1 MGGYNMNAKRQL
13 SGLKRVNWEKKSTKQ
28 KVKYLT
34 NKLTMLGYKIPTY
47 LKNGQVSDRQLKS
60 QISKIERGLQSQIKK
75 DNSNNNKKQLP
86 IETRLNR
93 YIKRYNK
100 QIEATINGLEAMGL
114 TDQQI
119 NYLTGKDVFF
129 PSRRN
134 KTFRIDGVALKKI
147 GQLVISD
154 DRKLDMLN
162 KLKKDYK
169 KITLQAIY
177 DKLNDDTMSNKW
189 FADFMSLDFVQN
201 MKDYE
206 RQAIWKQWHTLSP
219 LQKELFIKGELNN
232 LRDKYLDVGEGEMDK
247 ASENSYLRIDRT
259 INEYRQLDSFK

>member
-1 MGGYNMNAKRQL
+1 MNAKRQL

-28 KVKYLT
+28 KVKYLV
-34 NKLTMLGYKIPTY
+34 NKLQVLGYKIPSY
-47 LKNGQVSDRQLKS
+47 LKNGQLTDRQLKS
-60 QISKIERGLQSQIKK
+60 QINKIERGLQAQIKK

-100 QIEATINGLEAMGL
+100 QVETTINGLKAMGL
-114 TDQQI
+114 TEQQI
-119 NYLTGKDVFF
+119 DYLTGKDVFF

-134 KTFRIDGVALKKI
+134 KSFKTDGVPLKKI
-147 GQLVISD
+147 GQLVVSD
-154 DRKLDMLN
+154 ERKLEMLN
-162 KLKKDYK
+162 KLKNDYK
-169 KITLQAIY
+169 KITLQAVY
-177 DKLNDDTMSNKW
+177 DRLNDDTNQNKW

-206 RQAIWKQWHTLSP
+206 KQAIWKQWHTLSP

-247 ASENSYLRIDRT
+247 ASENSYARIDRT
-259 INEYRQLDSFK
+259 IQEYRDLDSFK

>member
-1 MGGYNMNAKRQL
+1 MNAKRQL
-13 SGLKRVNWEKKSTKQ
+13 SGLKRVNWEKKTTKQ

-47 LKNGQVSDRQLKS
+47 LKNGQLSDSQLKS
-60 QISKIERGLQSQIKK
+60 QINKIERGLETQIKK
-75 DNSNNNKKQLP
+75 DNSNNKTKKSLP

-93 YIKRYNK
+93 YLKRYNK
-100 QIEATINGLEAMGL
+100 QVETTINGLKAMGL
-114 TDQQI
+114 TEQQI
-119 NYLTGKDVFF
+119 DYLTGKDVFF

-134 KTFRIDGVALKKI
+134 KSFRIDGVALKKI
-147 GQLVISD
+147 GELNISD
-154 DRKLDMLN
+154 DERKLAMLN
-162 KLKKDYK
+162 KLKNDYK
-169 KITLQAIY
+169 KITLQAVY
-177 DKLNDDTMSNKW
+177 DKLNDDTMQNKW

-201 MKDYE
+201 MESYQ

-232 LRDKYLDVGEGEMDK
+232 LRDKYLDVGADEIDK
-247 ASENSYLRIDRT
+247 ASENSYARIDRT

>member
-1 MGGYNMNAKRQL
+1 MNAKRQL

-28 KVKYLT
+28 KVKYLV
-34 NKLTMLGYKIPTY
+34 NKLQVLGYKIPTY
-47 LKNGQVSDRQLKS
+47 LKNGQLSDKQLKT
-60 QISKIERGLQSQIKK
+60 QINKIERGLQSQIKK
-75 DNSNNNKKQLP
+75 DNSSKNKKQLSVDV
-86 IETRLNR
+86 RLNN
-93 YIKRYNK
+93 YINRYNK
-100 QIEATINGLEAMGL
+100 QIEATIYGLEAMGL
-114 TDQQI
+114 SEQQI

-154 DRKLDMLN
+154 DRKLEMLN
-162 KLKKDYK
+162 KLKRDYK
-169 KITLQAIY
+169 KITLQAVY
-177 DKLNDDTMSNKW
+177 DRLNNDTMQNKW

-201 MKDYE
+201 MESYQ

-232 LRDKYLDVGEGEMDK
+232 LRDKYIDIGEGEMDK
-247 ASENSYLRIDRT
+247 ASENSYARIDRT

>member
-1 MGGYNMNAKRQL
+1 MNAKRQL
-13 SGLKRVNWEKKSTKQ
+13 FGLKRVNWEKKSTKQ

-47 LKNGQVSDRQLKS
+47 LKNGQLSDRQLKT
-60 QISKIERGLQSQIKK
+60 QINKIERGLQTQIKK
-75 DNSNNNKKQLP
+75 DNSKPKKSLP

-93 YIKRYNK
+93 YVKRYNK
-100 QIEATINGLEAMGL
+100 QVEATINGLKAMGL
-114 TDQQI
+114 SEQQI
-119 NYLTGKDVFF
+119 DYLTGKDVFF

-147 GQLVISD
+147 GQLVIAD

-162 KLKKDYK
+162 KLKRDYK
-169 KITLQAIY
+169 KITLQAVY
-177 DKLNDDTMSNKW
+177 DRLNDDTSQNKW
-189 FADFMSLDFVQN
+189 FADFMSLDFIQN

-232 LRDKYLDVGEGEMDK
+232 LRDKYHDVGEGEIDK
-247 ASENSYLRIDRT
+247 ASENSYARIDRT

>member
-1 MGGYNMNAKRQL
+1 MNAKRQL

-47 LKNGQVSDRQLKS
+47 LKNGQLSDRQLKS
-60 QISKIERGLQSQIKK
+60 QINKITHGLESQIKK
-75 DNSNNNKKQLP
+75 DNSNNKTKKSLP

-93 YIKRYNK
+93 YVKRYNK
-100 QIEATINGLEAMGL
+100 QVETTINGLKAMGL
-114 TDQQI
+114 TEQQI
-119 NYLTGKDVFF
+119 DYLTGKDVFF

-134 KTFRIDGVALKKI
+134 KSFRIDGVALKKI
-147 GQLVISD
+147 GELNISD
-154 DRKLDMLN
+154 DERKLAMLN
-162 KLKKDYK
+162 KLKNDYK
-169 KITLQAIY
+169 KITLQAVY
-177 DKLNDDTMSNKW
+177 DKLNDDTMQNKW

-201 MKDYE
+201 MESYQ

-232 LRDKYLDVGEGEMDK
+232 LRDKYLDVGADEIDK
-247 ASENSYLRIDRT
+247 ASENSYARIDRT

>member
-1 MGGYNMNAKRQL
+1 MNAKRQL

-47 LKNGQVSDRQLKS
+47 LKNGQLSDRQLKT
-60 QISKIERGLQSQIKK
+60 QINKIERGLQTQIKK

-100 QIEATINGLEAMGL
+100 QVETTINGLKAMGL
-114 TDQQI
+114 TEQQI
-119 NYLTGKDVFF
+119 DYLTGKDIFF

-134 KTFRIDGVALKKI
+134 KTFRSDGVVIKKI

-154 DRKLDMLN
+154 DRKLEMLN
-162 KLKKDYK
+162 KLKRDYK
-169 KITLQAIY
+169 KITLQAVY
-177 DKLNDDTMSNKW
+177 DRLNDDTNQNKW

-232 LRDKYLDVGEGEMDK
+232 LRDKYLDVGESEMDK
-247 ASENSYLRIDRT
+247 ASENSYARIDRT

>member
-1 MGGYNMNAKRQL
+1 MNAKRQL
-13 SGLKRVNWEKKSTKQ
+13 SGLKRVNWEKKSIKQ

-47 LKNGQVSDRQLKS
+47 LKNGQLSDRQLKS
-60 QISKIERGLQSQIKK
+60 QINKITHGLETQIKK
-75 DNSNNNKKQLP
+75 DNSKPKKSQS
-86 IETRLNR
+86 IDTRLSR

-100 QIEATINGLEAMGL
+100 QVESTINGLEAMGL
-114 TDQQI
+114 TEQQI

-154 DRKLDMLN
+154 ERKLDMLN
-162 KLKKDYK
+162 KLKRDYK
-169 KITLQAIY
+169 KITFQAIY
-177 DKLNDDTMSNKW
+177 DKLNDDTMQNKW

>member
-1 MGGYNMNAKRQL
+1 MNAKSQF

-47 LKNGQVSDRQLKS
+47 LKNGQLSDRQLKS
-60 QISKIERGLQSQIKK
+60 QINKIEKGLNSRIK
-75 DNSNNNKKQLP
+75 NKTSESKNKLS

-93 YIKRYNK
+93 YVKRYNK
-100 QIEATINGLEAMGL
+100 QVETTINGLKAMGL

-119 NYLTGKDVFF
+119 DYLTGKDVFF

-134 KTFRIDGVALKKI
+134 KSFRIDGVALKKI
-147 GQLVISD
+147 GELNISD
-154 DRKLDMLN
+154 DERKLAMLN
-162 KLKKDYK
+162 KLKNDYK
-169 KITLQAIY
+169 KITLQAVY
-177 DKLNDDTMSNKW
+177 DKLNDDTMQNKW

-201 MKDYE
+201 MESYQ

-232 LRDKYLDVGEGEMDK
+232 LRDKYLDVGAGEIDK
-247 ASENSYLRIDRT
+247 ASENSYARIDRT

>member
-1 MGGYNMNAKRQL
+1 MNAKRQL

-47 LKNGQVSDRQLKS
+47 LKNGQLSDRQLKT
-60 QISKIERGLQSQIKK
+60 QINKIEKGLNSRIK
-75 DNSNNNKKQLP
+75 NKTSESKNKLS

-93 YIKRYNK
+93 YVKRYNK
-100 QIEATINGLEAMGL
+100 QVETTINGLKAMGL
-114 TDQQI
+114 TEQQI
-119 NYLTGKDVFF
+119 DYLTGKDVFF

-134 KTFRIDGVALKKI
+134 KSFRIDGVALKKI
-147 GQLVISD
+147 GELNISD
-154 DRKLDMLN
+154 DERKLAMLN
-162 KLKKDYK
+162 KLKNDYK
-169 KITLQAIY
+169 KITLQAVY
-177 DKLNDDTMSNKW
+177 DKLNDDTMQNKW

-201 MKDYE
+201 MESYQ

-232 LRDKYLDVGEGEMDK
+232 LRDKYLDVGADEIDK
-247 ASENSYLRIDRT
+247 ASENSYARIDRT

>member
-1 MGGYNMNAKRQL
+1 MNAKRQL

-28 KVKYLT
+28 KVKYLV

-47 LKNGQVSDRQLKS
+47 LKNGQLSDRQLKS
-60 QISKIERGLQSQIKK
+60 QINKIEKGLNSRIK
-75 DNSNNNKKQLP
+75 NKTSESKNKLS
-86 IETRLNR
+86 IDARLNR

-100 QIEATINGLEAMGL
+100 QVESTINALKAMGL
-114 TDQQI
+114 SEQQI
-119 NYLTGKDVFF
+119 DYLTGKDVFF

-134 KTFRIDGVALKKI
+134 KSFRIDGVALKKI
-147 GQLVISD
+147 GELNISD
-154 DRKLDMLN
+154 DERKLAMLN
-162 KLKKDYK
+162 KLKNDYK
-169 KITLQAIY
+169 KITLQAVY
-177 DKLNDDTMSNKW
+177 DKLNDDTMQNKW

-201 MKDYE
+201 MESYQ

-247 ASENSYLRIDRT
+247 ASENSYARIDRT

>member
-1 MGGYNMNAKRQL
+1 MNAKRQL

-34 NKLTMLGYKIPTY
+34 KKLTMLGYKIPTY
-47 LKNGQVSDRQLKS
+47 LKNGQLSDRQLKS
-60 QISKIERGLQSQIKK
+60 QISKIERGLESQIKK
-75 DNSNNNKKQLP
+75 DNSNNNKKHLP

-100 QIEATINGLEAMGL
+100 QVEATINGLEAMGL
-114 TDQQI
+114 TAQQI
-119 NYLTGKDVFF
+119 DYLTGNDVYF

-134 KTFRIDGVALKKI
+134 KSFKTDGVTLKKI
-147 GQLVISD
+147 GNLIISD
-154 DRKLDMLN
+154 DRKLEMLN
-162 KLKKDYK
+162 KLKNDYK
-169 KITLQAIY
+169 KITLQAVY
-177 DKLNDDTMSNKW
+177 DRLNDDSIQNKW
-189 FADFMSLDFVQN
+189 FANFMTLDFVQN

-247 ASENSYLRIDRT
+247 ASENSYARIDRT

>member
-1 MGGYNMNAKRQL
+1 MNAKRQL
-13 SGLKRVNWEKKSTKQ
+13 SGLKRVNWEKKTTKQ

-34 NKLTMLGYKIPTY
+34 KKLETLGYKIPTY
-47 LKNGQVSDRQLKS
+47 LKNGQLSDRQLKS
-60 QISKIERGLQSQIKK
+60 QINKIERGLESQIKK
-75 DNSNNNKKQLP
+75 DNSSKNKKSMSVD
-86 IETRLNR
+86 TRLNS

-100 QIEATINGLEAMGL
+100 QVEATINGLEAMGL
-114 TDQQI
+114 TEQQI

-134 KTFRIDGVALKKI
+134 KSFRIDGVALKKI

-219 LQKELFIKGELNN
+219 LQKELFIKGELSN

-247 ASENSYLRIDRT
+247 ASQNSYLRIDRT

>member
-1 MGGYNMNAKRQL
+1 MNAKRQL
-13 SGLKRVNWEKKSTKQ
+13 SGLKRVNWEKKSIKQ

-47 LKNGQVSDRQLKS
+47 LKNGQLSDRQLKS
-60 QISKIERGLQSQIKK
+60 QINKITHGLETQIKK
-75 DNSNNNKKQLP
+75 DNSNNKTKKSLP

-93 YIKRYNK
+93 YVKRYNK
-100 QIEATINGLEAMGL
+100 QVETTINGLKAMGL
-114 TDQQI
+114 TEQQI
-119 NYLTGKDVFF
+119 DYLTGKDVFF

-134 KTFRIDGVALKKI
+134 KSFRIDGVALKKI
-147 GQLVISD
+147 GELNISD
-154 DRKLDMLN
+154 DERKLAMLN
-162 KLKKDYK
+162 KLKNDYK
-169 KITLQAIY
+169 KITLQAVY
-177 DKLNDDTMSNKW
+177 DKLNDDTMQNKW

-201 MKDYE
+201 MESYQ

-232 LRDKYLDVGEGEMDK
+232 LRDKYLDVGADEIDK
-247 ASENSYLRIDRT
+247 ASENSYARIDRT

>member
-1 MGGYNMNAKRQL
+1 MNAKRQL

-28 KVKYLT
+28 KVKYLV
-34 NKLTMLGYKIPTY
+34 NKLQVLGYKIPTY
-47 LKNGQVSDRQLKS
+47 LKNGQLSDRQLKS
-60 QISKIERGLQSQIKK
+60 QINKITHGLETQIKK
-75 DNSNNNKKQLP
+75 DNSNNKTKKSLP

-93 YIKRYNK
+93 YVKRYNK
-100 QIEATINGLEAMGL
+100 QVETTINGLKAMGL
-114 TDQQI
+114 TEQQI
-119 NYLTGKDVFF
+119 DYLTGKDVFF

-134 KTFRIDGVALKKI
+134 KSFRIDGVALKKI
-147 GQLVISD
+147 GELNISD
-154 DRKLDMLN
+154 DERKLAMLN
-162 KLKKDYK
+162 KLKNDYK
-169 KITLQAIY
+169 KITIQAVY
-177 DKLNDDTMSNKW
+177 DKLNDDTMQNKW

-232 LRDKYLDVGEGEMDK
+232 LRDKYLDVGADEIDK
-247 ASENSYLRIDRT
+247 ASENSYARIDRT

>member
-1 MGGYNMNAKRQL
+1 MNAKRQL
-13 SGLKRVNWEKKSTKQ
+13 SGLKRVNWEKKTTKQ

-47 LKNGQVSDRQLKS
+47 LKNGQLSDRQLKS
-60 QISKIERGLQSQIKK
+60 QINKIERGLETQIKK

-100 QIEATINGLEAMGL
+100 QVEATINGLKAMGL
-114 TDQQI
+114 SEQQI
-119 NYLTGKDVFF
+119 DYLTGKDVFF

-134 KTFRIDGVALKKI
+134 KTFKIDGVALKKI
-147 GQLVISD
+147 GQLVITD
-154 DRKLDMLN
+154 DRKLEMLN
-162 KLKKDYK
+162 KLKNDYK

-177 DKLNDDTMSNKW
+177 DRLNDDTNQNKW
-189 FADFMSLDFVQN
+189 FANFMSLDFVQN

-232 LRDKYLDVGEGEMDK
+232 LRDKYLDIGASEMDK
-247 ASENSYLRIDRT
+247 ASENSYARIDRT

>member
-1 MGGYNMNAKRQL
+1 MNAKRQL

-34 NKLTMLGYKIPTY
+34 NKLTMLGFKIPTY
-47 LKNGQVSDRQLKS
+47 LKNGQLTDRQLKS
-60 QISKIERGLQSQIKK
+60 QINKIERGLNSQIKK

-100 QIEATINGLEAMGL
+100 QVETTINGLEAMGL
-114 TDQQI
+114 TEQQI

-147 GQLVISD
+147 GNIVISD

-162 KLKKDYK
+162 KLKRDYK

-177 DKLNDDTMSNKW
+177 DKLNDDTMQNKW

>member
-1 MGGYNMNAKRQL
+1 MNAKRQL

-47 LKNGQVSDRQLKS
+47 LKNGQLSDRQLKT
-60 QISKIERGLQSQIKK
+60 QINKIEKGLNSRIK
-75 DNSNNNKKQLP
+75 NKTSESKNKLS

-93 YIKRYNK
+93 YVKRYNK
-100 QIEATINGLEAMGL
+100 QVESSINALKAMGL
-114 TDQQI
+114 TEQQI
-119 NYLTGKDVFF
+119 DYLTGKDVFF

-134 KTFRIDGVALKKI
+134 KSFRIDGVALKKI
-147 GQLVISD
+147 GELNISD
-154 DRKLDMLN
+154 DERKLEMLN
-162 KLKKDYK
+162 KLKNDYK
-169 KITLQAIY
+169 KISLQAVY
-177 DKLNDDTMSNKW
+177 DKLNDDTMQNKW

-201 MKDYE
+201 MESYQ

-232 LRDKYLDVGEGEMDK
+232 LRDKYLDIGEGEMDK
-247 ASENSYLRIDRT
+247 ASENSYARIDRT

>member
-1 MGGYNMNAKRQL
+1 MNAKRQL

-34 NKLTMLGYKIPTY
+34 NKLTMLGFKIPTY
-47 LKNGQVSDRQLKS
+47 LKNGQLTDRQLKS
-60 QISKIERGLQSQIKK
+60 QINKIERGLNSQIKK
-75 DNSNNNKKQLP
+75 DNLNNNKKQLP

-100 QIEATINGLEAMGL
+100 QVETTINGLEAMGL
-114 TDQQI
+114 TEQQI

-147 GQLVISD
+147 GNIVISD

-162 KLKKDYK
+162 KLKRDYK

-177 DKLNDDTMSNKW
+177 DKLNDDTMQNKW

>member
-1 MGGYNMNAKRQL
+1 MNAKRQL
-13 SGLKRVNWEKKSTKQ
+13 SGLKRVNWEKKTTKQ

-34 NKLTMLGYKIPTY
+34 NKLTMLGYKIPSY
-47 LKNGQVSDRQLKS
+47 LKNGQLSDRQLES
-60 QISKIERGLQSQIKK
+60 QINKIERGLQSQIKK

-93 YIKRYNK
+93 YINRYNK
-100 QIEATINGLEAMGL
+100 QIETTINGLEAMGL
-114 TDQQI
+114 TEQQI

-134 KTFRIDGVALKKI
+134 KTFRADGVVLKKI
-147 GQLVISD
+147 GNLVISD

-177 DKLNDDTMSNKW
+177 DKLNNDTMSNKW

>member
-1 MGGYNMNAKRQL
+1 MNAKRQL
-13 SGLKRVNWEKKSTKQ
+13 SGLKRVNWEKKTTKQ

-47 LKNGQVSDRQLKS
+47 LKNGQLSDRQLKS
-60 QISKIERGLQSQIKK
+60 QINKIERGFKTQIKK
-75 DNSNNNKKQLP
+75 DNLKPKKSQS
-86 IETRLNR
+86 IDTRLNR
-93 YIKRYNK
+93 YINRYNK
-100 QIEATINGLEAMGL
+100 QVETTINGLEAMGL
-114 TDQQI
+114 TEQQI

-147 GQLVISD
+147 GNLVISD

-162 KLKKDYK
+162 KLKRDYK
-169 KITLQAIY
+169 KITFQAIY
-177 DKLNDDTMSNKW
+177 DKLNDDTMQNKW
-189 FADFMSLDFVQN
+189 FADFMTLDFVQN

-259 INEYRQLDSFK
+259 INAYRQLDSFK

>member
-1 MGGYNMNAKRQL
+1 MNAKRQL

-28 KVKYLT
+28 KVKYLV
-34 NKLTMLGYKIPTY
+34 NKLQVLGYKIPTY
-47 LKNGQVSDRQLKS
+47 LKNGQLSDRQLKT
-60 QISKIERGLQSQIKK
+60 QINKIERGLETQIKK
-75 DNSNNNKKQLP
+75 ENSSNKPKRQMS
-86 IETRLNR
+86 IDSRLNN
-93 YIKRYNK
+93 YINRYNK

-114 TDQQI
+114 TEQQI

-154 DRKLDMLN
+154 DRKLEMLN
-162 KLKKDYK
+162 KLKRDYK
-169 KITLQAIY
+169 KITLQAVY
-177 DKLNDDTMSNKW
+177 DRLNDDTMQNKW
-189 FADFMSLDFVQN
+189 FADFMTLDFVEN

-232 LRDKYLDVGEGEMDK
+232 LRDKYLDIGEGEMDK
-247 ASENSYLRIDRT
+247 ASENSYARIDRT